1 MTLASAFASIAA
13 AAILS
18 AGSASDDDSPT
29 VRFRDDARPVK
40 VIVLHGS
47 VGAWQPKPYH
57 ERLQGVCK
65 NIEVQNLSKAGLGA
79 WAIKQR
85 FKELVVRNPSF
96 DPKASPDQEF
106 WLLFG
111 AGLNSVTAWQKTNAH
126 LRAMVLLAH
135 DEGMKV
141 MGLTPTPWGTD
152 KEDKFHGIDGL
163 TRRKA
168 TQRVADY
175 VLGKLAPAEALGSY
189 VSERTATSTS
199 WDPVELPDVGVD
211 VYDSPL
217 RDAEAKARDVAPI
230 RAALEKSASW
240 KKSHADLSDDARA
253 AALEADAKM
262 GAAVPQYFMKPELRA
277 FDHIHPNA
285 EGHRILAQTICP
297 AAPASWGCEC
307 DAL

>member
-1 MTLASAFASIAA
+1 VALASVLGSIAA
-13 AAILS
+13 AALLT
-18 AGSASDDDSPT
+18 AGSSDPDSPV
-29 VRFRDDARPVK
+29 VRFRDAERPVK

-47 VGAWQPKPYH
+47 VGAWQQKPYH
-57 ERLQGVCK
+57 QRLQGVCK
-65 NIEVQNLSKAGLGA
+65 NVEIQNLSKSGLGA

-96 DPKASPDQEF
+96 DPKKSPDQEF
-106 WLLFG
+106 WLLVG

-126 LRAMVLLAH
+126 LRALVLLAH
-135 DEGMKV
+135 DKGLKV

-152 KEDKFHGIDGL
+152 KEDKFQGLDGL

-168 TQRVADY
+168 TQRVADW
-175 VLGKLAPAEALGSY
+175 VLGKLSPADALGSY
-189 VSERTATSTS
+189 VGERADATAG

-217 RDAEAKARDVAPI
+217 RDDDAAPRDQAAI
-230 RAALEKSASW
+230 RAALEKSGSW
-240 KKSHADLSDDARA
+240 KRAHADLSNAEREV
-253 AALEADAKM
+253 ALDSDAKM
-262 GAAVPQYFMKPELRA
+262 GAEVPQYFMKPELRA

-285 EGHRILAQTICP
+285 EGHRILAKTICP
-297 AAPASWGCEC
+297 EAPASWGCNC

>member
-1 MTLASAFASIAA
+1 
-13 AAILS
+13 
-18 AGSASDDDSPT
+18 
-29 VRFRDDARPVK
+29 
-40 VIVLHGS
+40 
-47 VGAWQPKPYH
+47 
-57 ERLQGVCK
+57 VCK
-65 NIEVQNLSKAGLGA
+65 NVEVQNLSKAGLGA

-96 DPKASPDQEF
+96 DPKAAPEQEF

-126 LRAMVLLAH
+126 LRALVLLAH
-135 DEGMKV
+135 DTGLKV

-152 KEDKFHGIDGL
+152 KEDKFHGLDGL

-189 VSERTATSTS
+189 VSERADAAAG
-199 WDPVELPDVGVD
+199 WDPRELPDVGVD
-211 VYDSPL
+211 LYDSAL
-217 RDAEAKARDVAPI
+217 RDDDAAPRDASVI
-230 RAALEKSASW
+230 RVALEKSSSW
-240 KKSHADLSDDARA
+240 KRAHADLSDDARG
-253 AALEADAKM
+253 AALDADAKI
-262 GAAVPQYFMKPELRA
+262 GSEVPQYFMKPELRA

-285 EGHRILAQTICP
+285 EGHRIIAKTICP
-297 AAPASWGCEC
+297 AAPASWGCKC